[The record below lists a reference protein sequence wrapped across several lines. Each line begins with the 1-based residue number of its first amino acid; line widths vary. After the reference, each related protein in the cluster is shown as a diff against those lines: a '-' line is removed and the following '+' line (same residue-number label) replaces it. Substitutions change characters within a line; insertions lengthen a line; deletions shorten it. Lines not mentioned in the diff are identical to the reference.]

1 MIIIAV
7 LGLLLTL
14 AVVALRTMPRGG
26 GPRLYLAI
34 SGVPLLLTV
43 VIPVPFGL
51 ASRGPTDWAR
61 QTAVTV
67 SRIGIALSFILFKI
81 GLVLMFLAAKSGDRR
96 AAKLLAVETALA
108 GLPAG
113 IFATTAAIFRL
124 L

>member
-7 LGLLLTL
+7 LGLFLTL
-14 AVVALRTMPRGG
+14 AMVALRTMPRGG

-34 SGVPLLLTV
+34 CGVPLLLTV

-67 SRIGIALSFILFKI
+67 SRIGIALSFILFTI
-81 GLVLMFLAAKSGDRR
+81 GVVLMFLAAKSGDRR

-113 IFATTAAIFRL
+113 IAATAAIFRL